1 MMDNIS
7 GKIRLEDLAKIA
19 GVSVATVSRA
29 LNDSP
34 AVNRVTKR
42 RVWKIARDH
51 NYVLNQDMP
60 MSMSGSQATIAIV
73 IPPPHGR
80 EGRFSDPFYQEMISA
95 VGEAARDMGCDL
107 LLSHLTPKSQNDL
120 ATLMANIKADG
131 VIFLGQ
137 SYLHD
142 RFNHLANSTNKF
154 IVWGQELPG
163 QKYCTVGSNNL
174 QGGTRATS
182 HLARLGRKR
191 IAYFGETE
199 GTEMKQRF
207 QGYLSALAE
216 AGLTYDPKL
225 VVPTHFELASAEAA
239 VLTLINKGLA
249 FDGLFACS
257 DIIAFGA
264 IRGLMRAGRSVPHD
278 VSVVG
283 YDNIQLASL
292 TRPALTTISQELARA
307 GKLMVSKLIGS
318 ISNDDIHTEILSTE
332 LVVRESCGG

>member
-1 MMDNIS
+1 MDGNK
-7 GKIRLEDLAKIA
+7 GKIRLEDLARIA

-80 EGRFSDPFYQEMISA
+80 EGRFSDPFYQELISA

-107 LLSHLTPKSQNDL
+107 LLSHLTPRNQNDL
-120 ATLMANIKADG
+120 VTLMQNIKADG

-142 RFNHLANSTNKF
+142 RFNRLAETTQKF

-174 QGGTRATS
+174 QGGARATS
-182 HLARLGRKR
+182 HLVRLGRKR
-191 IAYFGETE
+191 IAYLGETE

-207 QGYLSALAE
+207 QGYLNVLSD
-216 AGLTYDPKL
+216 AGIPYDPRL
-225 VVPTHFELASAEAA
+225 VVQTHFDIASAEAS
-239 VLTLINKGLA
+239 ILA
-249 FDGLFACS
+249 LLNRDLGVDGVFACS
-257 DIIAFGA
+257 DIIALGA
-264 IRGLMRAGRSVPHD
+264 IRGLMRSGLSVPRQ

-292 TRPALTTISQELARA
+292 THPSLTTISQDLTRA

-318 ISNDDIHTEILSTE
+318 ISNDESHSEIVSTE

>member
-1 MMDNIS
+1 
-7 GKIRLEDLAKIA
+7 
-19 GVSVATVSRA
+19 
-29 LNDSP
+29 
-34 AVNRVTKR
+34 
-42 RVWKIARDH
+42 
-51 NYVLNQDMP
+51 MP

-80 EGRFSDPFYQEMISA
+80 EGRFSDPFYQEMISG

-142 RFNHLANSTNKF
+142 RFNHLADSTNKF
-154 IVWGQELPG
+154 IVWGQEIPG

-207 QGYLSALAE
+207 QGYLNALAE

-239 VLTLINKGLA
+239 ALSLINKGVD

-264 IRGLMRAGRSVPHD
+264 IRGLMRAGRSVPDD

-292 TRPALTTISQELARA
+292 TRPALTTISQDLPRA

-318 ISNDDIHTEILSTE
+318 ISNDDTHTEILSTE

>member
-1 MMDNIS
+1 MDGNK
-7 GKIRLEDLAKIA
+7 GKIRLEDLARVA

-80 EGRFSDPFYQEMISA
+80 EGRFSDPFYQELISA

-107 LLSHLTPKSQNDL
+107 LLSHLTPRNQNDL
-120 ATLMANIKADG
+120 VALMQNIKADG

-142 RFNHLANSTNKF
+142 RFNHLAETTQKF
-154 IVWGQELPG
+154 IVWGQALPG

-174 QGGTRATS
+174 QGGTRATG
-182 HLARLGRKR
+182 HLVRLGRKR
-191 IAYFGETE
+191 IAYLGETE

-207 QGYLSALAE
+207 QGYLNVLSD
-216 AGLTYDPKL
+216 AGIPYDPRL
-225 VVPTHFELASAEAA
+225 VVPTHFDIASAEASM
-239 VLTLINKGLA
+239 LA
-249 FDGLFACS
+249 LVNRDVGVDGVFACS
-257 DIIAFGA
+257 DIIALGA
-264 IRGLMRAGRSVPHD
+264 IRGLMRSGLTVPRD

-292 TRPALTTISQELARA
+292 THPSLTTISQDLTRA

-318 ISNDDIHTEILSTE
+318 ISNDESHSEIVSTE

>member
-1 MMDNIS
+1 MDTIS

-80 EGRFSDPFYQEMISA
+80 EGRFSDPFYQEMISG

-120 ATLMANIKADG
+120 ATLMQNIKADG

-154 IVWGQELPG
+154 IVWGQEIPG

-182 HLARLGRKR
+182 HLVRLGRKR

-207 QGYLSALAE
+207 QGYLNVLNE
-216 AGLTYDPKL
+216 AGIAYDPRL
-225 VVPTHFELASAEAA
+225 VVQTHFEMASAETA
-239 VLTLINKGLA
+239 VISLLNKGIA

-257 DIIAFGA
+257 DIIAVGA
-264 IRGLMRAGRSVPHD
+264 IRGLMRQGVRVPED

-283 YDNIQLASL
+283 YDNIQLASFSH
-292 TRPALTTISQELARA
+292 PALTTISQDLARA

-318 ISNDDIHTEILSTE
+318 ISNDESHSEVVSAE

>member
-1 MMDNIS
+1 MDNIS

-142 RFNHLANSTNKF
+142 RFNHLADSTSKF

-225 VVPTHFELASAEAA
+225 VIPTHFELASAEAA
-239 VLTLINKGLA
+239 VLSLINKGLA
-249 FDGLFACS
+249 FDGIFACS

-264 IRGLMRAGRSVPHD
+264 IRGLMRAGRSVPGD

-292 TRPALTTISQELARA
+292 THPALTTISQDLARA

>member
-1 MMDNIS
+1 MDTIS
-7 GKIRLEDLAKIA
+7 SKIRLEDLAKIA

-142 RFNHLANSTNKF
+142 RFNHLAHSTSKF
-154 IVWGQELPG
+154 IVWGQEIPG

-174 QGGTRATS
+174 QGGARATS

-207 QGYLSALAE
+207 QGYLNALAE
-216 AGLTYDPKL
+216 AGLSYDPKL
-225 VVPTHFELASAEAA
+225 VIPTHFELASAEAA
-239 VLTLINKGLA
+239 VLSLINKGLA
-249 FDGLFACS
+249 FDGIFACS

-264 IRGLMRAGRSVPHD
+264 IRGLMRAGRTVPGD

-292 TRPALTTISQELARA
+292 THPALTTISQDLARA

>member
-1 MMDNIS
+1 MDASKN
-7 GKIRLEDLAKIA
+7 KIRLEDLAKIA

-80 EGRFSDPFYQEMISA
+80 EGRFSDPFYQEMISG

-107 LLSHLTPKSQNDL
+107 LLSHLTPRSQNDL
-120 ATLMANIKADG
+120 AALMQSIKADG

-142 RFNHLANSTNKF
+142 RFNHLAHSTNKF

-174 QGGTRATS
+174 QGGTRATA
-182 HLARLGRKR
+182 HLARLGRRR

-207 QGYLSALAE
+207 QGYINVLAE
-216 AGLTYDPKL
+216 SGLAYDPRL
-225 VVPTHFELASAEAA
+225 VVPTHFEIASAEAA
-239 VLTLINKGLA
+239 VVNLVNKGIA
-249 FDGLFACS
+249 FDGLFAAS
-257 DIIAFGA
+257 DIIALGA
-264 IRGLMRAGRSVPHD
+264 IRGLIRMDLSVPQD

-283 YDNIQLASL
+283 YDNIALASL
-292 TRPALTTISQELARA
+292 THPALTTISQDLARA

-318 ISNDDIHTEILSTE
+318 ISNDETHSEIVATE